1 MESPD
6 YYTDELTAKISK
18 MEKDGFTPEKTEV
31 IHGIVNFL
39 DAVLNGFVLHLHKEM
54 YASPGRRVAWRLIN
68 TTRFGGFAYSHT
80 DPQCDERNFDFI
92 GINLGTLCILYDNF
106 THLLSSDKVFVGVGE
121 WYKEAGVLQ
130 LEEKDISFTEGGR
143 KRWTLPR
150 SELNGLHNA
159 IVLHGIF
166 GEPKAVIRLFTQP
179 ALRRQHADWA
189 RSLLLERQSV
199 TSLGLIN
206 KQLVDLLNLLET
218 VIDLKLERLP
228 NPFDNALPQMG
239 LGDYG
244 GNLLKALACQ
254 TAALSMGDSMMGHYL
269 NGELEQAHTAATAL
283 QTNNPLLLQYRQMI
297 LNAYDGA
304 KAFDDMLDAWR

>member
-1 MESPD
+1 MHRMSTFYWQQLVAIEQRLTLPQAMERLFGVPMARHPA
-6 YYTDELTAKISK
+6 LRNA
-18 MEKDGFTPEKTEV
+18 
-31 IHGIVNFL
+31 VN
-39 DAVLNGFVLHLHKEM
+39 
-54 YASPGRRVAWRLIN
+54 
-68 TTRFGGFAYSHT
+68 
-80 DPQCDERNFDFI
+80 
-92 GINLGTLCILYDNF
+92 TLVKAM
-106 THLLSSDKVFVGVGE
+106 SQ
-121 WYKEAGVLQ
+121 AGVLQ